1 MVVKPIPKQIRVDA
15 TPGLYNDIDNLKK
28 ELGISHTKDLL
39 RFLVSQDKGIRGF
52 IQEFR
57 TEWDINA
64 ISVDQAIR
72 LDKLVL
78 SDKKII
84 RWIGKALMG
93 GAVLSGA
100 SKEERESYITFMNSG
115 MSNEQIL
122 AGMKAVEKHLKMEQ
136 E

>member
-1 MVVKPIPKQIRVDA
+1 MPKQIRVDA
-15 TPGLYNDIDNLKK
+15 TPGLYTDIDSLKK

-84 RWIGKALMG
+84 RWIGKVLMG